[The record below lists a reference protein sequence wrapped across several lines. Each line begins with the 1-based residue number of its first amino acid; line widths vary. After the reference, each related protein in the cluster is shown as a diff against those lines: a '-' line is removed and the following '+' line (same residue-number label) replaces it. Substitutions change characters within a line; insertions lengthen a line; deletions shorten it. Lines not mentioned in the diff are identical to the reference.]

1 MLHHFILFLAVPCSM
16 CESGIKPMPWAVRV
30 RSTNHWTA
38 RDVPVKGHAC
48 WNLRISPSFVNPAEL
63 RKNND
68 TSICSP
74 PALEI
79 PEGKTLSL
87 FFRSLSFDLC
97 KLCLWG
103 IMALTR
109 IQHSLRT
116 Y

>member
-1 MLHHFILFLAVPCSM
+1 
-16 CESGIKPMPWAVRV
+16 MPWAVRV

-87 FFRSLSFDLC
+87 FLGVYLLIFVNFASGG
-97 KLCLWG
+97 LW
-103 IMALTR
+103 
-109 IQHSLRT
+109 H
-116 Y
+116 